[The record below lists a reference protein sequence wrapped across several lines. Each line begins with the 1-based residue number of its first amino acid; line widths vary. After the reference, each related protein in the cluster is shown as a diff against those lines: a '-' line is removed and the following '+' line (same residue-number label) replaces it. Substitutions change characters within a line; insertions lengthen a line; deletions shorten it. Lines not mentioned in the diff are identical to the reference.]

1 MNKLSPPSHII
12 GPMVSEAP
20 DELKRERASWIVAKL
35 EDGFSS
41 REIGAALQISGARV
55 LQASSG
61 CREPGKLNRRTT
73 DISLDRATWEK
84 SDPDPRHE
92 TDPRFTLVRPAPRAE
107 TDCIEAVIA
116 TIRAIHA
123 EFMTERAT

>member
-20 DELKRERASWIVAKL
+20 DELKRERASWIVARL

-61 CREPGKLNRRTT
+61 CREPGKLNRRSA

-84 SDPDPRHE
+84 ADPDPRHE
-92 TDPRFTLVRPAPRAE
+92 TDPRFTLVKPVSRPEPDLISR
-107 TDCIEAVIA
+107 TIE
-116 TIRAIHA
+116 TIREIHA
-123 EFMTERAT
+123 KIMAERTA